1 MSKIFYCENCKDYT
15 LDEKC
20 HRCNNKSISK
30 NPPRFSPQDYY
41 GKYRRE
47 LKKSIKSDRY
57 G

>member
-1 MSKIFYCENCKDYT
+1 MSKILYCENCKDYT

-47 LKKSIKSDRY
+47 LKKFMKK
-57 G
+57 